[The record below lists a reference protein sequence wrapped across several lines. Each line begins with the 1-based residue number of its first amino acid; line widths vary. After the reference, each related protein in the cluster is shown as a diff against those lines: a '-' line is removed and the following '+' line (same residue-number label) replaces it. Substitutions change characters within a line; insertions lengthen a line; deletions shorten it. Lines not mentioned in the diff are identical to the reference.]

1 MKKPEAGKTSWQI
14 LLESL
19 PRYPSDPPGWLRI
32 AEFAGRCGCAHSVV
46 NHDLIMGKI
55 PKRYLAAVP
64 AETSGKLRVSIDWN
78 NAGYDYVLQKRDSA
92 RPIDFFPNPERVY
105 KPVPVAGV
113 PTPVPTL
120 HGGVGE
126 PPVDVGI
133 LDRNLPTDIAEA
145 KLRNEQ
151 LKIFQKQQELKIAA
165 NELISV
171 EDAQSQAA
179 EHAAELRGK
188 LLWFINDVAARVVGR
203 EILEV
208 QAILRDG
215 LAHAL
220 EGLGREG
227 GE

>member
-1 MKKPEAGKTSWQI
+1 
-14 LLESL
+14 
-19 PRYPSDPPGWLRI
+19 
-32 AEFAGRCGCAHSVV
+32 
-46 NHDLIMGKI
+46 MGKI